1 MPLAPREVGHI
12 VVDLLLRAFERFS
25 PLRVLNM
32 KICILGA
39 GAVGTSFAMHHALAG
54 HDVTLVARG
63 ARLDKLTRDGGVIA
77 TSPPT
82 TPTPA
87 RVTVATAVD
96 PTCAWDLVLVTV
108 LAHQLD
114 AALLGVLKSCPDSTT
129 VMFMFNTFAPLDEYR
144 NAVGAS
150 RCVFGFPII
159 QAQFVEPDSAL
170 KHVFISTGSRTLV
183 TDDKWCGVFAAA
195 GIPANLEPA
204 DLMQSWLRTH
214 AGFSIGV
221 IGLMSRAAARNGG
234 VSWAEASL
242 AARAVHAA
250 LSVVRRAGDH
260 ITPAPLA
267 AVHTMPNAVLAAL
280 FWALSR
286 SSSQRD
292 FIKSIGTREYVALT
306 EALLRLAEGVGTA
319 AEDVAAVRELRE
331 VALSSS

>member
-1 MPLAPREVGHI
+1 V
-12 VVDLLLRAFERFS
+12 LLSHLSTKPDQAH
-25 PLRVLNM
+25 LRVLNM

-39 GAVGTSFAMHHALAG
+39 GAVGTSFAVHLALAG

-114 AALLGVLKSCPDSTT
+114 AALLGVLKSCPESTT
-129 VMFMFNTFAPLDEYR
+129 VMFMFTTFAPLDEYR

-159 QAQFVEPDSAL
+159 DARFVEPDGAL

-183 TDDKWCGVFAAA
+183 ADDKWCGVLAAA
-195 GIPANLEPA
+195 GIPTNLEPA
-204 DLMQSWLRTH
+204 DLMQSWQRTH
-214 AGFSIGV
+214 AGLTIGV
-221 IGLMSRAAARNGG
+221 IGLMNRAAARNGG

-260 ITPAPLA
+260 ITPAPVA
-267 AVHTMPNAVLAAL
+267 AVHAMPNAVLAAL
-280 FWALSR
+280 FWAVSR
-286 SSSQRD
+286 WSSQRD
-292 FIKSIGTREYVALT
+292 RIKSLGTREYVALT
-306 EALLRLAEGVGTA
+306 EALLRLAEGVGAA

-331 VALSSS
+331 VALGSSSS

>member
-1 MPLAPREVGHI
+1 
-12 VVDLLLRAFERFS
+12 
-25 PLRVLNM
+25 M

-39 GAVGTSFAMHHALAG
+39 GAVGTSFAMHLALAG

-63 ARLDKLTRDGGVIA
+63 ARLDKLTRDCGVIA
-77 TSPPT
+77 TFPPT

-144 NAVGAS
+144 SAVGGS

-159 QAQFVEPDSAL
+159 QAQFVEPDGAL
-170 KHVFISTGSRTLV
+170 KHVFISMGSRTLV
-183 TDDKWCGVFAAA
+183 TDDKWRRVFAAA
-195 GIPANLEPA
+195 GIPANLQPA

-214 AGFSIGV
+214 AVLNIGV
-221 IGLMSRAAARNGG
+221 LGLMSRAVGRNGG

-250 LSVVRRAGDH
+250 LSVVRRAGDQ
-260 ITPAPLA
+260 ITPTPFA
-267 AVHTMPNAVLAAL
+267 AVDALPNAVLAAL

-331 VALSSS
+331 VALGSSS

>member
-1 MPLAPREVGHI
+1 
-12 VVDLLLRAFERFS
+12 
-25 PLRVLNM
+25 M

-39 GAVGTSFAMHHALAG
+39 GAVGTSFAVHLALAG

-63 ARLDKLTRDGGVIA
+63 ARLDKLARDGGVIA

-114 AALLGVLKSCPDSTT
+114 TALLGVLKSCPDSST

-159 QAQFVEPDSAL
+159 QAQFVEPDASL
-170 KHVFISTGSRTLV
+170 KHVFISMGSRTLV
-183 TDDKWCGVFAAA
+183 TDDRWCGVLAAA
-195 GIPANLEPA
+195 GIPTNLEPVE
-204 DLMQSWLRTH
+204 LMQSWLRTH
-214 AGFSIGV
+214 ASFNIGV
-221 IGLMSRAAARNGG
+221 IGLLNNAAAVARNGG

-242 AARAVHAA
+242 AARAVHASF
-250 LSVVRRAGDH
+250 SVVRGAGDCV
-260 ITPAPLA
+260 TPTAI
-267 AVHTMPNAVLAAL
+267 AVVHAMPNAVLAAL
-280 FWALSR
+280 FWAISR
-286 SSSQRD
+286 VSSQRD
-292 FIKSIGTREYVALT
+292 FIKSVGTREYVALT
-306 EALLRLAEGVGTA
+306 EALLRLAESVGA
-319 AEDVAAVRELRE
+319 PAEDVAPVRELRDK
-331 VALSSS
+331 VALGASS